1 MIPQGGHARQALFL
15 LAIVTVLFGAAWPIM
30 KLGMQ
35 AATPFALATGRAALS
50 TATAFLLVTAL
61 RRLVLP
67 SQRDWPIVLSVGVLQ
82 LSCYFAL
89 ANVGVAHLPA
99 SRSAVLGYTTTLWL
113 VPLALL
119 FGERLKA
126 RRAIG
131 TLVGMAGVM
140 LIMEPW
146 RIDWNDSGTWIGA
159 AALLLAA
166 LAWAI
171 AIFHARR
178 HAWHRSPLELL
189 PWQMAVATV
198 TLMVVTPLIEPEGF
212 IGTDWR
218 AIAALLYLGILAG
231 PMATWASTSVARL
244 LPLVVTSLGLL
255 AVPVLGIALSTLVLG
270 ESLSLPFLAGAAL
283 IIAGIVIVTLDMAR
297 GPPVT
302 SLR

>member
-1 MIPQGGHARQALFL
+1 MIPQGGHTRQALFL
-15 LAIVTVLFGAAWPIM
+15 LAIVTLLFGAAWPIM

-35 AATPFALATGRAALS
+35 AATPFTMATGRAALS
-50 TATAFLLVTAL
+50 TVTAFLLVTVL

-67 SQRDWPIVLSVGVLQ
+67 SRRDWPIVLSVGVLQ

-113 VPLALL
+113 VPLAVL
-119 FGERLKA
+119 FGEGLNA
-126 RRAIG
+126 RRALG
-131 TLVGMAGVM
+131 TLVGMAGVVLM
-140 LIMEPW
+140 MEPW
-146 RIDWNDSGTWIGA
+146 RVDWSDSGTWIGA
-159 AALLLAA
+159 GALLLAA
-166 LAWAI
+166 FVWAI

-178 HAWHRSPLELL
+178 HPWHRSPLELL
-189 PWQMAVATV
+189 PWQMAVATL
-198 TLMVVTPLIEPEGF
+198 TLAIVTPLIEPGGY
-212 IGTDWR
+212 ISADWR
-218 AIAALLYLGILAG
+218 AITALLYLGILAG

-255 AVPVLGIALSTLVLG
+255 AVPVLGIALSTLALG

-297 GPPVT
+297 MRR
-302 SLR
+302 SS